1 MHPLRYRLARKVAK
15 TAPDFLSVLSGRVP
29 GFVYGRSLG
38 SLPIFTYH
46 AVDARFERDLQFL
59 RAGGYRC
66 AGAAEILAVATGASV
81 PDGRTVALTFDDG
94 LVSLTQVAVPL
105 LRRYGLRAIAFVVSG
120 LVPQRSNAFLAGW
133 DELAAATAAGVLEV
147 GPHSLFHHHV
157 PVGAD
162 VVGLVAP
169 WTPTV
174 FTADLPIPAGN
185 GPGPVPIG
193 FPILRGAPRY
203 TTRRAFRPDPGSL
216 EAALDL
222 IRQAGPQV
230 FTDRFARRRLIRRLR
245 IAGRQETVE
254 EGESAIV
261 ADMKQSAEMV
271 QQWCPGSAA
280 LHLCYPWFAGD
291 AYTDRLAAQAGI
303 HLVYGGVDRP
313 LDRGASDRPPRV
325 QRLAPGLLWRVPGP
339 GRRSLTR
346 VMVERLALATGRN
359 TPASSS

>member
-15 TAPDFLSVLSGRVP
+15 TAPDFVSVLSGRVP
-29 GFVYGRSLG
+29 GFVYGRPLG

-46 AVDARFERDLQFL
+46 AVDTRFERDLQFL

-66 AGAAEILAVATGASV
+66 AGATEILAVATGATA

-120 LVPQRSNAFLAGW
+120 LVPERSNAFLAGW
-133 DELAAATAAGVLEV
+133 DELAAATAEGVLEV

-169 WTPTV
+169 WTPTG
-174 FTADLPIPAGN
+174 FTADLPIPTGN

-203 TTRRAFRPDPGSL
+203 TTRRAFRPESGSL
-216 EAALDL
+216 QAAFDL
-222 IRQAGPQV
+222 IHRAGPQV
-230 FTDRFARRRLIRRLR
+230 FTDRLARGRLMRGLR
-245 IAGRQETVE
+245 ITGRYETVE
-254 EGESAIV
+254 QGESAIV
-261 ADMKQSAEMV
+261 ADMKQSAEIV
-271 QQWCPGSAA
+271 QQRCPGSAA

-291 AYTDRLAAQAGI
+291 AHTNRLAARAGM

-313 LDRGASDRPPRV
+313 LDRGAPDRPARV
-325 QRLAPGLLWRVPGP
+325 QRLAPGLLWRLPGP
-339 GRRSLTR
+339 GRRSLAR
-346 VMVERLALATGRN
+346 VMLERLALTTRSKQ
-359 TPASSS
+359 P